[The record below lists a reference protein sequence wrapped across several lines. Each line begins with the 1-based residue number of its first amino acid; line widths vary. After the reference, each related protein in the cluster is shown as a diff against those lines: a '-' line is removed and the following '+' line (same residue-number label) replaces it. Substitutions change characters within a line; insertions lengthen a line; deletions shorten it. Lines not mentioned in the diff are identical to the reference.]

1 MPAFWCVGHS
11 AILPDRAEKKSIGNP
26 LHQIQFTIKFIINAF
41 IAPLVSNTLQSQL
54 WQPKKIE
61 LFHTILT
68 NMACYLVLLL
78 LE

>member
-1 MPAFWCVGHS
+1 MPAFWGVGHS
-11 AILPDRAEKKSIGNP
+11 AILPDKAEKKSIGNL
-26 LHQIQFTIKFIINAF
+26 LHQIQLTIKFIINTF
-41 IAPLVSNTLQSQL
+41 IAPSVSNTLQSQL
-54 WQPKKIE
+54 WQPKIE